1 MGCCLLLIV
10 LTNEGGRKEVIGLFV
25 YSGCGLRDAGYAMRV
40 TGCAMWVTGLGHRD
54 PRCGSRDAGYWVACV
69 SVKISRSGSSVHA
82 AIAARNVRNFSSR
95 AAYSRFQIPRFQ
107 IIPKFCC
114 SMKYVDKKNVDNF
127 LKFECYEKANDR
139 GKTST
144 PLY

>member
-107 IIPKFCC
+107 IITPSSNPQTLPTQTLQKNTQ
-114 SMKYVDKKNVDNF
+114 KKV
-127 LKFECYEKANDR
+127 CI
-139 GKTST
+139 SIWT
-144 PLY
+144 PLIL